1 MDLPHCHTMSNKIF
15 RELDHI
21 HIPTWLK
28 NKEKLM
34 VGGGKGTVSRSIGEY
49 QDVHWEKCVFCCK
62 IQFVPKVPDMV

>member
-1 MDLPHCHTMSNKIF
+1 MSNKIF

-49 QDVHWEKCVFCCK
+49 QDVH
-62 IQFVPKVPDMV
+62 